1 MYSLCTVCGARTR
14 QTAMSDETYR
24 LSFGKYLELAFYS
37 TDLVRT
43 DGNCEHGYEKY
54 AKYWMYRNIIFNISI
69 ETIEIRNIIPPAL
82 ELKIKPEKQLQL
94 RNAEYV
100 TVLERSTA
108 FWDSIDHR
116 IASFNH
122 ELVQADR
129 VEESQAAMEELSQ
142 KCKVDRRMILKLLES
157 TYETAQATNGT
168 EMTSVRRTLQNKAV
182 EWETEFALFEQ
193 KLIPTKEET
202 RRMTAVQLKK
212 LLMDGPQPLSP
223 DKVVSSAGPLTPA
236 IESDEKPELLSLDDP
251 SLPLTLNNMIE
262 LDSTNSSLPSTAPS
276 TAPSTPPPYS
286 GNSTSKTLSVA
297 PSNLPLVEITSTDN
311 ESDSTA
317 RGHSTSAMEPKTF
330 PPSPWSVRRGRME
343 DTSEAESELEPTP
356 VRRLKT
362 SPVVAELVKLY
373 SAAIESPLD
382 RKSTNLTPRT
392 SLSGRP
398 SLRRIGSDRPKSV
411 KTQDVFSDGDGPSSY
426 ARNVGASHLYHPFAD
441 KPSKIPARKVTTKSS
456 NPFAEI
462 FDDSITPHRSRSS
475 KHSPTNSRSVSRTG
489 SRSGRY
495 TPATSAHRVAAE
507 GSAVTLKARPATQE
521 SRTTNKLVRKGKGK
535 IVTNDR
541 DSELSDSKSKGKKF
555 IGMNRPTASS
565 TNKASSSRRVI
576 STGISSTHRVSVIA
590 KHFNQIDR
598 DIANREK
605 IGRMTMARGKKA
617 RPVATA
623 NPTVEVFDNVT
634 DAAKEDSDEYSS
646 DGADDEY
653 DDDVGEVEADDDKL
667 VIEPLIGHI
676 TGESRAS
683 TTSTISTAETYVY
696 EAIQPT
702 TSISDTLLLPTI
714 LPDDLAPS
722 EPTLVDAADSL
733 LARMKEDEASASS
746 NSAMPGPSDS
756 LSVPRISEGDSS
768 SNERGGSI
776 IKTLSKMFTY
786 KGGEF
791 TPLEFPLSVLVSVIQ
806 SNL

>member
-1 MYSLCTVCGARTR
+1 MYSICTVCLARSG

-24 LSFGKYLELAFYS
+24 LSLGKYLELAFHS

-43 DGNCEHGYEKY
+43 DRICEHGYEKY

-142 KCKVDRRMILKLLES
+142 KCKVDRRMILKLLET
-157 TYETAQATNGT
+157 TYETSQATNGT

-212 LLMDGPQPLSP
+212 LLMDGPLPLSP
-223 DKVVSSAGPLTPA
+223 DKVSTSGPLTPA
-236 IESDEKPELLSLDDP
+236 IESEEKPELLSLDDP
-251 SLPLTLNNMIE
+251 SLPLTLNNMIG
-262 LDSTNSSLPSTAPS
+262 LDSANSSLPSTAPS
-276 TAPSTPPPYS
+276 TAPSTPPAYS
-286 GNSTSKTLSVA
+286 GNSTSRTLSVA

-317 RGHSTSAMEPKTF
+317 RGHSASAMEPENF
-330 PPSPWSVRRGRME
+330 PHSPWNVRRGRME

-373 SAAIESPLD
+373 SAGIESPLD
-382 RKSTNLTPRT
+382 RKSANLTPRT
-392 SLSGRP
+392 SLSRP
-398 SLRRIGSDRPKSV
+398 SLRRVGSDRPKSV

-441 KPSKIPARKVTTKSS
+441 KPSRIPARKVATTKSN

-462 FDDSITPHRSRSS
+462 FDDPVTPHRPRSA
-475 KHSPTNSRSVSRTG
+475 KNSPTNSRSVSRAG

-495 TPATSAHRVAAE
+495 TPSTTAHRVAVD
-507 GSAVTLKARPATQE
+507 GSAATLKARPAQE
-521 SRTTNKLVRKGKGK
+521 SRTTTKLVRKGKGK
-535 IVTNDR
+535 VVTNDR
-541 DSELSDSKSKGKKF
+541 DSELSDSKSKGKRYF
-555 IGMNRPTASS
+555 GMNRPTASS
-565 TNKASSSRRVI
+565 SSKASSSRRVI
-576 STGISSTHRVSVIA
+576 STGINSTHRVSVIA

-653 DDDVGEVEADDDKL
+653 DDDGGEVEADDDKL
-667 VIEPLIGHI
+667 VIEPLIGHLI
-676 TGESRAS
+676 GESRAS

-696 EAIQPT
+696 EAVQPT
-702 TSISDTLLLPTI
+702 TSISDTLTLPVI
-714 LPDDLAPS
+714 LPNDLEAS
-722 EPTLVDAADSL
+722 EPSLVDAADSL

-756 LSVPRISEGDSS
+756 LSVPRVSEGDSS

-791 TPLEFPLSVLVSVIQ
+791 TPLEFPLLVLVSLI
-806 SNL
+806 